1 MRKIFLIIF
10 IVLGGVLGCA
20 LGDYFLNF
28 NALKFLGIGAEIG
41 FVNPLTL
48 DLSFITLT
56 LGFTCKINIAGII
69 CLLLFALLGKKVV
82 SWLKI

>member
-1 MRKIFLIIF
+1 MRKVFLIVF

-20 LGDYFLNF
+20 LGDYFSTIK
-28 NALKFLGIGAEIG
+28 ALKFLGLGAEIG

-48 DLSFITLT
+48 DLSFVTLT

-82 SWLKI
+82 GWLKI